1 MIELKI
7 TGVQT
12 ICMRVPYAESQRVK
26 SALGTW
32 NHRNGMFLLIQTDE
46 GITGLGE
53 IFSNFPQWSH
63 YEKEASVH
71 CGLKPLLLG
80 EDPLDMEG
88 IRERVTGKL
97 ERIGLQWGGIGIA
110 NQILSGLDIALWDLR
125 GKVEGRPVFALLGQS
140 TRRVPVYCSG
150 LGPDRVVES
159 ARRLLDRGVDAFKL
173 KIGMDRAQDLQNLSA
188 LRRLIGPDRM
198 LMADVNQGWDLQ
210 TALEM
215 APLLEAFQLHWVEE
229 PLRADDVKGLE
240 VLVKTTSLRIAGG
253 ENLYGEDFE
262 RHLSRGWLQV
272 CQPDVT
278 KCGGITRMLEIAAV
292 AARYGVEVA
301 PHFFANG
308 VGYAATMHVM
318 DAVGAKRMEY
328 DHGGNPMKDSCIIGA
343 GAVEHGTV
351 PVPQGPGLGISLNE
365 EEIAKYRFVPY
376 AV

>member
-1 MIELKI
+1 MKI

-150 LGPDRVVES
+150 LGPQNVVAN
-159 ARRLLDRGVDAFKL
+159 ARRMLEQGVSAFKV
-173 KIGMDRAQDLQNLSA
+173 KIGMNRELDLQNLA
-188 LRRLIGPDRM
+188 ELRQLIGPDRL
-198 LMADVNQGWDLQ
+198 LMADVNQGWNLE
-210 TALEM
+210 TAMEII
-215 APLLEAFQLHWVEE
+215 PLLEPFHLNWLEE
-229 PLRADDVKGLE
+229 PLMADDVECL
-240 VLVKTTSLRIAGG
+240 KTLQDCTQLPISGG
-253 ENLYGEDFE
+253 ENLYGGEFLT
-262 RHLSRGWLQV
+262 HLSQGLLDV
-272 CQPDVT
+272 CQPDIT
-278 KCGGITRMLEIAAV
+278 KCGGITGLLQVAQI

-301 PHFFANG
+301 PHFYGNG
-308 VGYAATMHVM
+308 VGYAATLQVM
-318 DAVGAKRMEY
+318 AASGAHLLECDHDA
-328 DHGGNPMKDSCIIGA
+328 NPMKDSCVTGLSPILNGR
-343 GAVEHGTV
+343 VT
-351 PVPQGPGLGISLNE
+351 VPQGPGLGIELDE
-365 EEIAKYRFVPY
+365 EAIAPYRFFPY
-376 AV
+376 PL